1 MQVRSCT
8 DPAAAAS
15 AAADAVARRLRFAV
29 LRRGLAHVAFSGGS
43 TPVMML
49 ADLARSTVPWAYV
62 HVYQVDERV
71 APDGDPARNR
81 NLLDVL
87 PIPAR
92 QLHAMPVTVRDLDAG
107 AARYAAKLPDR
118 FDVVHLGIGDDGHT
132 ASWPPGDPVIDHA
145 GRVATSGRYAGYVR
159 MTITPRVVNSARARV
174 VLAVGATKRPVIE
187 RWLDGDRTLPVQ
199 RVRRT
204 DTLVVVDAAATPH
217 GSGPSAVAGQ

>member
-1 MQVRSCT
+1 MQVRTCADSG
-8 DPAAAAS
+8 AAALAAS
-15 AAADAVARRLRFAV
+15 DAIARRLRFAV

-43 TPVMML
+43 TPAAML
-49 ADLARSTVPWAYV
+49 AALARSSVPWAYV

-81 NLLDVL
+81 NLLDAL
-87 PIPAR
+87 PIGAR

-107 AARYAAKLPDR
+107 AARYAARLPDR

-132 ASWPPGDPVIDHA
+132 ASWPPDDPVVDDPR
-145 GRVATSGRYAGYVR
+145 RVAISGHYAGFVR
-159 MTITPRVVNSARARV
+159 MTLTPGVVNAARARV
-174 VLAVGATKRPVIE
+174 VLAAGAAKRPVIE
-187 RWLDGDRTLPVQ
+187 RWLAGDRSVPVQ

-204 DTLVVVDAAATPH
+204 DTLLVVDAAASPH